1 MINWEINA
9 TSFTNC
15 NCDYGCPCQ
24 FNALPTHGHCE
35 AIHSMDIESGYFG
48 DIDLSGLKAVST
60 MQWPKAIHEGGGR
73 AFIIISK
80 ESSEQQRQ
88 ALLTI
93 MSGEETAP
101 GATIWNV
108 FSATLEEIFDPAFL
122 DIEFSV
128 DIEKRTSDIRVEN
141 QIRIKGEPILNPVTG
156 EEHRAQIHLANGFEY
171 LIAEMGRG
179 SSTARGPIEL
189 TLSDSYGQ
197 FNKIHLNNHG
207 AIKH

>member
-35 AIHSMDIESGYFG
+35 AIHSMEILSGHFG
-48 DIDLSGLKAVST
+48 DVDLGGLKAVST
-60 MQWPKAIHEGGGR
+60 MQWPKAIHQGGGS

-80 ESSEQQRQ
+80 DSSDEQRQ

-93 MSGEETAP
+93 MSGEETDP

-108 FSATLEEIFDPAFL
+108 FAATLEQVFDPAFL

-128 DIEKRTSDIRVEN
+128 DIESRTSDIRIDDHIQV
-141 QIRIKGEPILNPVTG
+141 RGEPILNPVTG

-171 LIAEMGRG
+171 LVAEMGRG
-179 SSTARGPIEL
+179 SATAHGPIEF

-197 FNKIHLNNHG
+197 FNEIHLNNHG
-207 AIKH
+207 AFKH